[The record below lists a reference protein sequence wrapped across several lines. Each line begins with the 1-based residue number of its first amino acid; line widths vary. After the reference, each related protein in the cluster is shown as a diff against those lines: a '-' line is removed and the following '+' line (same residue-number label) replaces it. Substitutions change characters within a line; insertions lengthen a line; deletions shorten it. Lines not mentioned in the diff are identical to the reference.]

1 MKKSFC
7 FVFCLATMVLLFA
20 GCASDGSEF
29 RQKSYTAEE
38 GIHSLQIDVRDRIVK
53 IEPSSDKQISV
64 IYFESEEESYQFSVV
79 DETILAMTSQSN
91 KEWNDFIGGKAPA
104 EQRTVIVKIPENKLS
119 SLQISTTNEN
129 VELPALSITDSASI
143 YVNGGDILFDTMEIG
158 NSLTLESKNGNITG
172 TVAGGYDDFSISS
185 SVKKGENNL
194 PEQKEGGEKTMTVTA
209 NNGDIAI
216 RFTK

>member
-1 MKKSFC
+1 
-7 FVFCLATMVLLFA
+7 
-20 GCASDGSEF
+20 
-29 RQKSYTAEE
+29 
-38 GIHSLQIDVRDRIVK
+38 
-53 IEPSSDKQISV
+53 
-64 IYFESEEESYQFSVV
+64 
-79 DETILAMTSQSN
+79 
-91 KEWNDFIGGKAPA
+91 
-104 EQRTVIVKIPENKLS
+104 
-119 SLQISTTNEN
+119 
-129 VELPALSITDSASI
+129 
-143 YVNGGDILFDTMEIG
+143 MEIG

>member
-1 MKKSFC
+1 MKKLFC
-7 FVFCLATMVLLFA
+7 LVFCLTAMVLLLA

-29 RQKSYTAEE
+29 QQKSYTAEE
-38 GIHSLQIDVRDRIVK
+38 GIQSLQIDVRDRIVK

-64 IYFESEEESYQFSVV
+64 MYFESEEESYQFSVV
-79 DETILAMTSQSN
+79 DETILTMSSQSN

-216 RFTK
+216 QFTK